1 MKGGFMP
8 MVYQI
13 GIALSFH
20 VIDFVTGFISALK
33 LGTVSSSKMR
43 DGMFKKVG
51 FVFCYVVAVIIDV
64 YGGYVGFSLPVKVLP
79 VIVTYAIMTELV
91 SILENIAKINPDLKI
106 SKLREIFQVK
116 DKKDNDESK

>member
-1 MKGGFMP
+1 

-13 GIALSFH
+13 GIALTFH
-20 VIDFVTGFISALK
+20 VIDFITGFISALK

-51 FVFCYVVAVIIDV
+51 FVFCYIVAVIIDV

-116 DKKDNDESK
+116 DKKENDESK